1 MHFAAVRRYLYY
13 RSGNAEVATDIAQ
26 DTFLKIWE
34 KRQSVQPE
42 KVKGLLFKIAG
53 DLYVSFYR
61 KEKRSFDFFNYY
73 VFDETSRSPEENMT
87 FNELKDRYREALE
100 NMPENQR
107 IVFLMS
113 RAENMKYAEIAQLT
127 GIGIKAVEKR
137 MKGALE
143 HLRKYLKT
151 NE

>member
-1 MHFAAVRRYLYY
+1 MHFAAVRRYLFY

-34 KRQSVQPE
+34 KKQSIRPE

-53 DLYVSFYR
+53 DLYISFYR

-73 VFDETSRSPEENMT
+73 VFDQTSRSPEENMT
-87 FNELKDRYREALE
+87 FNELKDCYRKALE

-107 IVFLMS
+107 TVFLMS
-113 RAENMKYAEIAQLT
+113 RAENLKYAEIAQLT